1 MIIKDIFSLIKL
13 INILKE
19 AKKNMKPGIKTSEFI
34 LVALSTI
41 VAIAGTV
48 VGYLDPALTLKV
60 VAILIAVYNI
70 GRVVSKMTKTTVD
83 DKAMDKIAELI
94 EKLNGKKPE

>member
-13 INILKE
+13 INVIKE
-19 AKKNMKPGIKTSEFI
+19 ARKNMKPGIKTSEFI

-41 VAIAGTV
+41 VAIAGVV

-70 GRVVSKMTKTTVD
+70 GRVVSKMTKTDID

>member
-13 INILKE
+13 INVIKE
-19 AKKNMKPGIKTSEFI
+19 ARKNMKPGIKTSEFI
-34 LVALSTI
+34 SVALCTI
-41 VAIAGTV
+41 VAIAGVV
-48 VGYLDPALTLKV
+48 VGYLDPALTLKI

-83 DKAMDKIAELI
+83 DQAMDKIAELI